1 MNKNDMQYEIIP
13 AVNVYK
19 GVPVVR
25 GENVYVTFKDASG
38 SDFEIQG
45 LIDKLKED
53 FERIFIL
60 DINGINR
67 DKPQL
72 DLIKTLSSKI
82 ELWVDGGS
90 RYSDSAIDILVAGA
104 EKVVL
109 GTKTLRSMEELKKV
123 HELSQNIIL
132 GIDYDD
138 GIVSP
143 KKEISEMT
151 PFRLVQEVQNL
162 GIEDIIFTDL
172 KHLASNTPFDL
183 EVGNSLARGQ
193 TNIYLHGNFE
203 YDPQK
208 YKWMDMA
215 GLMIEVK
222 ALI

>member
-1 MNKNDMQYEIIP
+1 MSKKDKQYEIIP

-19 GVPVVR
+19 GTPVVR
-25 GENVYVTFKDASG
+25 GENVYETFKDKSG
-38 SDFEIQG
+38 LDFEIQG

-109 GTKTLRSMEELKKV
+109 GTKTLRSMEELKKAY
-123 HELSQNIIL
+123 ELSQNIIL

-151 PFRLVQEVQNL
+151 PLDLVQQVQNL

-172 KHLASNTPFDL
+172 KHLTLKTTFDI
-183 EVGNSLARGQ
+183 EVGRSLTRSSAK
-193 TNIYLHGNFE
+193 IHFHGIFE
-203 YDPQK
+203 NDLQK
-208 YKWMDMA
+208 YEWMDIA
-215 GLMIEVK
+215 GLAIDVR

>member
-1 MNKNDMQYEIIP
+1 MNEDEMQYEIIP
-13 AVNVYK
+13 VVNVYK

-38 SDFEIQG
+38 VDFEIQG
-45 LIDKLKED
+45 LIDVLKED
-53 FERIFIL
+53 FQKLFIS

-67 DKPQL
+67 DRQQL
-72 DLIKTLSSKI
+72 DLIKTISTKI

-90 RYSDSAIDILVAGA
+90 LYSDSAIDILVAGA

-109 GTKTLRSMEELKKV
+109 GTKTLKSMEELKKA

-138 GIVSP
+138 KIVSP
-143 KKEISEMT
+143 KKKISEMT
-151 PFRLVQEVQNL
+151 PLDLVQEAQDL

-172 KHLASNTPFDL
+172 KHLTSNSPFDL
-183 EVGNSLARGQ
+183 EAVKSLAR
-193 TNIYLHGNFE
+193 NEINLYLHGKFE
-203 YDPQK
+203 RDAQK
-208 YKWMDMA
+208 YRWMDIK
-215 GLMIEVK
+215 GLLIEVK

>member
-1 MNKNDMQYEIIP
+1 MQYEIIP

-25 GENVYVTFKDASG
+25 GENVYKTFKDHNG
-38 SDFEIQG
+38 TDYDIQE
-45 LIDKLKED
+45 LIEKLKED
-53 FERIFIL
+53 FKRILVL

-67 DKPQL
+67 DRPQL

-82 ELWVDGGS
+82 ELLVDGGS

-109 GTKTLRSMEELKKV
+109 GTKTLRSMEELIKA

-138 GIVSP
+138 GIISP

-151 PFRLVQEVQNL
+151 PTGLAQEVQDL
-162 GIEDIIFTDL
+162 GIENIIFTDL
-172 KHLASNTPFDL
+172 KHLASNAPFNM
-183 EVGNSLARGQ
+183 EVGKSLARSQ

-208 YKWMDMA
+208 YKWMDIA

>member
-1 MNKNDMQYEIIP
+1 MDKNDMQYEIIP

-19 GVPVVR
+19 GVPVIR
-25 GENVYVTFKDASG
+25 GENVYETFKDHEG
-38 SDFEIQG
+38 VDYDIQE
-45 LIDKLKED
+45 LIEKLKED
-53 FERIFIL
+53 FKRILVL

-72 DLIKTLSSKI
+72 DLIKILSSKM

-109 GTKTLRSMEELKKV
+109 GTKTLKSMEELKKV

-151 PFRLVQEVQNL
+151 PFRLAQEVQSL

-172 KHLASNTPFDL
+172 KHLTSNTPFDL
-183 EVGNSLARGQ
+183 EVGKSLARGQ
-193 TNIYLHGNFE
+193 ANIYLHGNFE
-203 YDPQK
+203 PDPQK
-208 YKWMDMA
+208 YKWIDMA